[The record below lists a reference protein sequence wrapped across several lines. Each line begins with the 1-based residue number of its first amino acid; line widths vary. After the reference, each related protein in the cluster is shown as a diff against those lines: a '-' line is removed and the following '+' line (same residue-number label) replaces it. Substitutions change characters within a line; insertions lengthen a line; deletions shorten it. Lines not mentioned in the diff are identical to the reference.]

1 MLKAE
6 QIIKTIL
13 DLAKRIDVSQ
23 VDEINFMESW
33 LKARNEVVSINH
45 MNHMNHGNDMHM
57 NMAGM
62 ASKQQLEKLRDSN
75 GTSFDRLFLS
85 LMIAHHDGA
94 LEMVK
99 ELRKFPGS
107 TYDPILNEFV
117 SDLVNDQGV
126 EIERMNRIA
135 VNLSDDPR
143 AGLTAGLFYC

>member
-6 QIIKTIL
+6 TNNKTIL

-23 VDEINFMESW
+23 VDEINFMEG

-45 MNHMNHGNDMHM
+45 MNHMNRMNHGNDMHM

-85 LMIAHHDGA
+85 LMIAHHDG
-94 LEMVK
+94 
-99 ELRKFPGS
+99 GS
-107 TYDPILNEFV
+107 
-117 SDLVNDQGV
+117 
-126 EIERMNRIA
+126 
-135 VNLSDDPR
+135 
-143 AGLTAGLFYC
+143 

>member
-1 MLKAE
+1 MIVHHE
-6 QIIKTIL
+6 QAVLMSSYVESRTNNKTIL

-45 MNHMNHGNDMHM
+45 MNHGNDMHV

-99 ELRKFPGS
+99 ELRSFLAPP
-107 TYDPILNEFV
+107 TIL
-117 SDLVNDQGV
+117 S
-126 EIERMNRIA
+126 
-135 VNLSDDPR
+135 
-143 AGLTAGLFYC
+143 